1 MSGRMN
7 RCLSTLAICCW
18 RAGVDGDGRFVVG
31 AVAFTLLRKDL
42 DELLPE
48 RVEVCA
54 DLHLHS
60 TVTKTAQTASIAR

>member
-31 AVAFTLLRKDL
+31 ANYVS
-42 DELLPE
+42 P
-48 RVEVCA
+48 
-54 DLHLHS
+54 
-60 TVTKTAQTASIAR
+60 VTPQKQSEHHGVIWQSGMGSGRAMIK